1 MMRLF
6 VIAVSFLMGITCF
19 AQADSVSLKQAIAQL
34 DKALVAKDDAAL
46 SSLLDKKLSYGHSN
60 GWVQTKSDIKND
72 FASGKLVYRR
82 LESSGFRIELI
93 GKEWAVVR
101 METQAAGALNGNDF
115 EMKMH
120 VLQVWKMESKGWQLI
135 TRQSVRL

>member
-1 MMRLF
+1 MRF
-6 VIAVSFLMGITCF
+6 VVITICLLLSASCL

-34 DKALVAKDDAAL
+34 DKALVAKDDGAL
-46 SSLLDKKLSYGHSN
+46 STLLDKKLSYGHSN

-72 FASGKLVYRR
+72 FASGKLVYRK
-82 LESSGFRIELI
+82 LESSGFRIEWI